1 MAESSHPG
9 RPTVAVIGS
18 GVSGL
23 TAAYVLRRTHAVTLF
38 EADDRLGG
46 HAHTHDVA
54 TTEGR
59 RVAVDSGFIVHN
71 ERTYPTLLRLFR
83 ELGVETRPTEMSMS
97 VTCAECGLQYAGSRG
112 ARGLFAQR
120 RRLVDPRY
128 LRMLAEV
135 PRFHRD
141 ARGVLEQSSAD
152 LTWGQFLEQGRYSP
166 FFVEHFAV
174 PLVACVWSSGDG
186 DALDYPAA
194 HLFRFLENHGML
206 TVGGSPTWRTVV
218 GGSRTYVDRVA
229 AVLGDV
235 RAASP
240 VVAVTRDDDHVE
252 VRTRDGVATRFDKV
266 VVATHADDALAMLA
280 DASPQEKADL
290 AAIGYSA
297 NTTWLHRDGSVL
309 PDNPRARGSWNYHK
323 VACDTGASAVLVS
336 YWMTHLQGLDTADD
350 LVVTLNAQ
358 EWVDPSAVVAE
369 MTYRHP
375 VFTRAAVAAAER
387 LRTAGGP
394 RLAFAGAH
402 LGWGFHEDGARSG
415 LEAAERLG
423 GSW

>member
-1 MAESSHPG
+1 MDAPLPN

-38 EADDRLGG
+38 EADARLGG

-54 TTEGR
+54 TAEGR

-71 ERTYPTLLRLFR
+71 ERTYPTLLRLFS
-83 ELGVETRPTEMSMS
+83 ELDVPTRPTEMSMS
-97 VTCAECGLQYAGSRG
+97 VTCAECGLQYAGARG

-141 ARGVLEQSSAD
+141 ARRVLADPSSD
-152 LTWGQFLEQGRYSP
+152 LTWGAFLQEGRYSR

-186 DALDYPAA
+186 DALEYPAR
-194 HLFRFLENHGML
+194 HLFRFLDNHGML

-229 AVLGDV
+229 AALHDV
-235 RAASP
+235 RAATP
-240 VVAVTRDDDHVE
+240 VVAVTREDDHVE
-252 VRTRDGVATRFDKV
+252 VRTRDGRAMRFDQV
-266 VVATHADDALAMLA
+266 VLATHADDALAMLA

-290 AAIGYSA
+290 AAIGYSE
-297 NTTWLHRDGSVL
+297 NTTRLHRDGAVL
-309 PDNPRARGSWNYHK
+309 PANPRARGSWNYHK
-323 VACDTGASAVLVS
+323 VTCDTGASRVLVS

-350 LVVTLNAQ
+350 LVVTLNAAD
-358 EWVDPSAVVAE
+358 WVDPAAVIAE

-375 VFTRAAVAAAER
+375 VFTPDAVAAAER

-415 LEAAERLG
+415 LEAAQRLG

>member
-1 MAESSHPG
+1 MSE
-9 RPTVAVIGS
+9 PTPAALPSVAVVGS
-18 GVSGL
+18 GISGL
-23 TAAYVLRRTHAVTLF
+23 TAAYVLRRTHTVTLF
-38 EADDRLGG
+38 EADGRLGG

-54 TTEGR
+54 TAEGG
-59 RVAVDSGFIVHN
+59 RVPVDSGFIVHN

-83 ELGVETRPTEMSMS
+83 ELGVPTRPTEMSMS
-97 VTCAECGLQYAGSRG
+97 VTCAECGLQYAGARG

-120 RRLVDPRY
+120 RRLADPRY

-135 PRFHRD
+135 PRFHRN
-141 ARGVLEQSSAD
+141 ARAVLAGGD
-152 LTWGQFLEQGRYSP
+152 DGLTWGEFLEQGRYSR
-166 FFVEHFAV
+166 FFIEHFAV
-174 PLVACVWSSGDG
+174 PLVACVWSSGDD
-186 DALDYPAA
+186 DALSYPAR

-206 TVGGSPTWRTVV
+206 TIGGSPTWRTVV
-218 GGSRTYVDRVA
+218 GGSRTYVARVA
-229 AVLGDV
+229 AALDDV
-235 RAASP
+235 RAATP
-240 VVAVTRDDDHVE
+240 VTAVTREDDHVA
-252 VRTRDGVATRFDKV
+252 VRTADGAEMRFDQV
-266 VVATHADDALAMLA
+266 VIATHADDALAILA
-280 DASPQEKADL
+280 DASPEEKADL

-309 PDNPRARGSWNYHK
+309 PTSPRARGSWNYRK
-323 VACDTGASAVLVS
+323 VACDTGASRVVVS
-336 YWMTHLQGLDTADD
+336 YWMNHLQGLDTADD
-350 LVVTLNAQ
+350 LVVTLNAPDS
-358 EWVDPSAVVAE
+358 VDPSTVVAE

-375 VFTRAAVAAAER
+375 VFTTDAVAAAQR

>member
-1 MAESSHPG
+1 MAESLRAG

-23 TAAYVLRRTHAVTLF
+23 TAAYVLRLTHAVTLF

-54 TTEGR
+54 TTEGG

-83 ELGVETRPTEMSMS
+83 ELDVETRPTEMSMS
-97 VTCAECGLQYAGSRG
+97 VTCAECGLQYAGARG

-120 RRLVDPRY
+120 RRIVDPRY

-135 PRFHRD
+135 PRFHRN
-141 ARGVLEQSSAD
+141 ARAVLERPSGD
-152 LTWGQFLEQGRYSP
+152 LTWGQFLEQGRYSR

-218 GGSRTYVDRVA
+218 GGSRTYVERVA

-240 VVAVTRDDDHVE
+240 VVAVTREDDHVE
-252 VRTRDGVATRFDKV
+252 IRTRDGAATRFDKV
-266 VVATHADDALAMLA
+266 VIATHADDALTILA

-309 PDNPRARGSWNYHK
+309 PDNRRARGSWNYHK
-323 VACDTGASAVLVS
+323 VTCDTGASRVLVS

-350 LVVTLNAQ
+350 LVVTLGAQ
-358 EWVDPSAVVAE
+358 DWVDSAAVVAE

-375 VFTRAAVAAAER
+375 VFTPSAVAAAER

-415 LEAAERLG
+415 LQAAERLG